1 MCKDRQYYRS
11 MKGVNVMKQ
20 AAQIIP
26 DVVMSQPELTPIRTT
41 LYDLIETVS
50 EEVQPEENQLVP
62 EIVLDLLKDCK
73 SIRWIQ

>member
-1 MCKDRQYYRS
+1 
-11 MKGVNVMKQ
+11 MKQ

-26 DVVMSQPELTPIRTT
+26 DVVKCQPEPTLIRTT
-41 LYDLIETVS
+41 LYDLIGTVS

-62 EIVLDLLKDCK
+62 EIVFDLLKDCK